1 VAGNQWL
8 PQEVSDALKAVERMG
23 LADRVGVYAG
33 ARYPLVH
40 DYKTMTYE
48 RDLYN
53 VGGSWYRGP
62 EKADNELTA
71 PLDGFATKARVQ
83 SQHAANFIIDIVQ
96 KYPHEVTLLSIGPAT
111 NLALA
116 IRLAPEIVPLIKRIV
131 HMGGAFEVRGNTT
144 PAAEMNMW
152 YDAEAARAVIREP
165 IEQVFIPLD
174 VTNTV
179 QLTKEI
185 LDTVTSNKDHI
196 ISKLLLAGGFA
207 RAVQRN
213 PKSNIYDTLA
223 LAYVVD
229 ATYATQ
235 VAEMWVDV
243 DTNWGPTYGHTL
255 GYLDAQKPAA
265 NYLQKHKV
273 VLRFD
278 NDRFFKLYVDLLSR
292 PVPVR
297 MP

>member
-1 VAGNQWL
+1 
-8 PQEVSDALKAVERMG
+8 
-23 LADRVGVYAG
+23 
-33 ARYPLVH
+33 
-40 DYKTMTYE
+40 
-48 RDLYN
+48 
-53 VGGSWYRGP
+53 
-62 EKADNELTA
+62 
-71 PLDGFATKARVQ
+71 
-83 SQHAANFIIDIVQ
+83 
-96 KYPHEVTLLSIGPAT
+96 
-111 NLALA
+111 
-116 IRLAPEIVPLIKRIV
+116 
-131 HMGGAFEVRGNTT
+131 
-144 PAAEMNMW
+144 
-152 YDAEAARAVIREP
+152 
-165 IEQVFIPLD
+165 VFIPLD

-179 QLTKEI
+179 KLTKEI
-185 LDTVTSNKDHI
+185 LDRATSNKDHI

-213 PKSNIYDTLA
+213 PIATSNIYDTLA

-243 DTNWGPTYGHTL
+243 DTNWGPSYGHTL